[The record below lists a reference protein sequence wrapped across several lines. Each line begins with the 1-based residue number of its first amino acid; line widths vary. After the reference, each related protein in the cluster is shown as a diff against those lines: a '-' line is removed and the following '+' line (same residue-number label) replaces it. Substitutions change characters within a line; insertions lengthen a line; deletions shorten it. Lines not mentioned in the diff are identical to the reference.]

1 MNGKEK
7 ETVRG
12 SVRVM
17 DEWCGWLNRQNLVHL
32 KHPSPRSDDQ
42 FFLPI
47 RSLLKGQRK

>member
-7 ETVRG
+7 EMVTG
-12 SVRVM
+12 SVGVM

-42 FFLPI
+42 FLLPI
-47 RSLLKGQRK
+47 RSLVKGQRK